1 MSNALQKKLRLL
13 PDQRI
18 AFINFPPGILDLIGT
33 LPDEISVETVPANNL
48 DLLLLFA
55 QNSAELAQYAP
66 EALVSLKKDGLLW
79 IAYPKRSSGLKTD
92 LTRGYRLGICDRR
105 RLPARGPNR
114 HRRNLVSCTLAAA
127 RE

>member
-55 QNSAELAQYAP
+55 QNSAE
-66 EALVSLKKDGLLW
+66 
-79 IAYPKRSSGLKTD
+79 
-92 LTRGYRLGICDRR
+92 
-105 RLPARGPNR
+105 
-114 HRRNLVSCTLAAA
+114 
-127 RE
+127 